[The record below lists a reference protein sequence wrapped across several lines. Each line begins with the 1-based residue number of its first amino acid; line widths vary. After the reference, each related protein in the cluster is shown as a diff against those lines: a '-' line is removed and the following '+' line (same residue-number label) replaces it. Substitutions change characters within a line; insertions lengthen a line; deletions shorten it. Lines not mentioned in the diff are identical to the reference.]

1 MVTKAKPAEEEK
13 ERSMF
18 FEGARKI
25 LLASIGA
32 MALAQ
37 DETQNFI
44 DQLVERGEIAEQ
56 EGKELMREMV
66 EKRRERRREMK
77 VRFNRRVEQA
87 IEQMNVPTKEDIE
100 ALSAKITALSKKIDD
115 LQKSQS

>member
-1 MVTKAKPAEEEK
+1 MATKTKPVEEER
-13 ERSMF
+13 ERSLF

-37 DETQNFI
+37 EEAQDFI
-44 DQLVERGEIAEQ
+44 DRLVERGEIAEQ

-77 VRFNRRVEQA
+77 ASFNRRVEEA
-87 IEQMNVPTKEDIE
+87 VRQMNVPTKDDIE
-100 ALSAKITALSKKIDD
+100 SLSAKITALSKKIDD
-115 LQKSQS
+115 LKKSQS